1 MIKAIGIALNGLN
14 AASQR
19 AAASASNIAN
29 INTVGSLEEGGQPP
43 YAALTTVSGAIA
55 PETGGVRT
63 DVVQKDP
70 PFVPA
75 FDPGSPFA
83 NGEGLV
89 GAPNVS
95 LEEEIV
101 HLKIAELS
109 YKANIAT
116 IKASEN
122 MSDELLSLF
131 DEEA

>member
-14 AASQR
+14 AATQR

-29 INTVGSLEEGGQPP
+29 IGTVGSVEEGGQTP
-43 YAALTTVSGAIA
+43 YAALTTVSKALG
-55 PETGGVRT
+55 PETGGLRT

-75 FDPGSPFA
+75 FDPNSPFA
-83 NGEGLV
+83 NEDGVV

-101 HLKIAELS
+101 NLKIAELT
-109 YKANIAT
+109 YNANIAT
-116 IKASEN
+116 IKTAED
-122 MSDELLSLF
+122 MSRELLSLF
-131 DEEA
+131 DDEA

>member
-14 AASQR
+14 AATQR

-29 INTVGSLEEGGQPP
+29 INTVGSLEESGQAP
-43 YAALTTVSGAIA
+43 YSALTTVSKTLG
-55 PETGGVRT
+55 PETGGLRT

-75 FDPGSPFA
+75 FDPNSPFA
-83 NGEGLV
+83 NEEGVV

-101 HLKIAELS
+101 QLKIAELS

-116 IKASEN
+116 IKTAED
-122 MSDELLSLF
+122 MSRELLSLF
-131 DEEA
+131 DDEA

>member
-14 AASQR
+14 AATQR

-43 YAALTTVSGAIA
+43 YSALTTVSKTLG
-55 PETGGVRT
+55 PETGGLRT

-75 FDPGSPFA
+75 FDPNSPFA
-83 NGEGLV
+83 NEEGIV

-101 HLKIAELS
+101 QLKIAELS

-116 IKASEN
+116 IKTAED
-122 MSDELLSLF
+122 MSRELLSLF
-131 DEEA
+131 DDEA